1 MSRTIEVKITG
12 SVIKVY
18 DRLILRGFLY
28 HPKYKKWGVEAYNE
42 KTGMYHYFIIEPKDG
57 EKGIFH
63 ITNPASLLDMAIEEK
78 WWEKEDDC

>member
-42 KTGMYHYFIIEPKDG
+42 ETGVYHYFIIE
-57 EKGIFH
+57 EKGIRH
-63 ITNPASLLDMAIEEK
+63 ITNPASLLDMVMEE
-78 WWEKEDDC
+78 ELEEDEEDEA